1 MKEMR
6 SGLALLLALAL
17 PAGAGAPTITV
28 YEHIGFGGKSTTIT
42 GAVPRLDAAW
52 NDQASSLEIDGG
64 AWELCRHYDYVDCRV
79 FDADSTDLRAIGWND
94 AVSSLRPVVI
104 APPPRR
110 DPPSSAPAAPAAA
123 RASTKK
129 AADFAGQPAAVKG
142 YLDYRKDDA
151 LVVEGQRL
159 VVTPSTKFHGAGEAR
174 SPASIPLG
182 YQVEG
187 SGVRRADGAIALAR
201 LDAKPNGQQMFE
213 SDVKQATDQ
222 LEATWRA
229 KGEMLTAA
237 PDGGVASMG
246 KMRDSGPEYDRA
258 RRVVDRVLP
267 PYLPKDAVRVY
278 VVDNKE
284 WNAMAMGNY
293 SIYVFTGIMGDLD
306 DDELAL
312 VIGHEIAHASHEH
325 TRKQQK
331 RGLLTGLLA
340 VSAGGGG
347 AGDARERRG
356 DGGGHPHRPRRGR
369 VRQRLLARAGGPG
382 RSRRHALRLRGR
394 LRREQGTA
402 AVEALRRQVRRARQ
416 DPEHPVRRSL
426 AIERARGGARPGD
439 RAQLRGQ
446 VTRIIA
452 SQTADSHVSGG
463 PGCPIAACS

>member
-1 MKEMR
+1 M
-6 SGLALLLALAL
+6 
-17 PAGAGAPTITV
+17 
-28 YEHIGFGGKSTTIT
+28 
-42 GAVPRLDAAW
+42 
-52 NDQASSLEIDGG
+52 
-64 AWELCRHYDYVDCRV
+64 
-79 FDADSTDLRAIGWND
+79 FDADATDLRAIGWND
-94 AVSSLRPVVI
+94 AVSSLRPVAI
-104 APPPRR
+104 APPPV
-110 DPPSSAPAAPAAA
+110 PGSSPAGAPAAPSTAPA
-123 RASTKK
+123 RASSKK
-129 AADFAGQPAAVKG
+129 AADFAGQPATVKG
-142 YLDYRKDDA
+142 YLDFRRDDA

-159 VVTPSTKFHGAGEAR
+159 VATPSTKFHGAGEAR

-237 PDGGVASMG
+237 PDGGTASLG
-246 KMRDSGPEYDRA
+246 KMHESGPEYDRA

-267 PYLPKDAVRVY
+267 PYLPREAVRVY

-340 VSAGGGG
+340 VSAQVVAQEALESDEATVAGILTGLGAVAFANGYSREQEDQADRVGMRYAYEGGY
-347 AGDARERRG
+347 D
-356 DGGGHPHRPRRGR
+356 
-369 VRQRLLARAGGPG
+369 VQ
-382 RSRRHALRLRGR
+382 
-394 LRREQGTA
+394 QGTA

-416 DPEHPVRRSL
+416 DPERPVRRSL
-426 AIERARGGARPGD
+426 AIERARGGARRRRSRSTTRRGD
-439 RAQLRGQ
+439 AH
-446 VTRIIA
+446 IIPSSA
-452 SQTADSHVSGG
+452 TADSPASGG
-463 PGCPIAACS
+463 PSMSHRGLLLGLIVAPAHSLPRLRRRRSL

>member
-6 SGLALLLALAL
+6 SGLAVLLALAL

-28 YEHIGFGGKSTTIT
+28 YEHIGFGGKSMTIT
-42 GAVPRLDAAW
+42 GATPRLDAAW

-64 AWELCRHYDYVDCRV
+64 SWELCRHYDYVDCRV

-104 APPPRR
+104 ASPPPGSA
-110 DPPSSAPAAPAAA
+110 SSAPAAPAGPGG
-123 RASTKK
+123 STKK
-129 AADFAGQPAAVKG
+129 AADFAGQPASVKG

-151 LVVEGQRL
+151 MLVEGQRL
-159 VVTPSTKFHGAGEAR
+159 VATPSTKFHGAGEAR

-187 SGVRRADGAIALAR
+187 SGVRREDGAIALAR

-229 KGEMLTAA
+229 KGEMLMAA
-237 PDGGVASMG
+237 PDGGTTSLG
-246 KMRDSGPEYDRA
+246 KMHESGPEYDRA

-340 VSAGGGG
+340 VSAAVVAQETLESDEATVAGILTGLG
-347 AGDARERRG
+347 AVAFANGY
-356 DGGGHPHRPRRGR
+356 
-369 VRQRLLARAGGPG
+369 
-382 RSRRHALRLRGR
+382 S
-394 LRREQGTA
+394 REQEDQADRVGMRYAYEGGYDVSKGPQLWKRFADKYGEPGKTQNILFGDHSRSSVRA
-402 AVEALRRQVRRARQ
+402 AALDQEIALNYAAR
-416 DPEHPVRRSL
+416 
-426 AIERARGGARPGD
+426 
-439 RAQLRGQ
+439 
-446 VTRIIA
+446 
-452 SQTADSHVSGG
+452 
-463 PGCPIAACS
+463 